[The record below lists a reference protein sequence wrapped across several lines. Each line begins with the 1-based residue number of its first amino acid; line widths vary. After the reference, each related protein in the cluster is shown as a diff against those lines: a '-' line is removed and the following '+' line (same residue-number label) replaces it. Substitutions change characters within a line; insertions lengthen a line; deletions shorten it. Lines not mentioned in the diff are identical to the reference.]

1 MATQGPSRTV
11 TFLDGQ
17 MAVQGTDLNQGG
29 RTIQLPDGISARE
42 ALVLLTALSRVKKR
56 GFGRLA
62 LTVGDGRVIDVEII
76 EKIHRDVLKSF

>member
-1 MATQGPSRTV
+1 V
-11 TFLDGQ
+11 
-17 MAVQGTDLNQGG
+17 
-29 RTIQLPDGISARE
+29 LP
-42 ALVLLTALSRVKKR
+42 TTLSRVKKR